1 MLLTSYETCFL
12 IDLLLIEYLYLTF
25 FCRKKYTT
33 TIATLQGPDLM
44 SLLKEKKMITI
55 LITF

>member
-1 MLLTSYETCFL
+1 
-12 IDLLLIEYLYLTF
+12 LIEYLYLTF